1 MGLLSFEKYVTVFV
15 VLPIPVLRGHDPH
28 QTWSKTGAQATAMK
42 TCESRSQKQVQ
53 HYRETMTFFE
63 WLSLRRLNSRDQ
75 VGSACP
81 RAWNGSLE
89 MRRDCLGRWEVWH
102 LQQVMMSVRWRKSL
116 QSVVFLALCVGQVR
130 WTIASGHI
138 WRTLITVSARFIP
151 VNVGPL
157 LAGIGSFNR
166 RLYFATVNEGCTPNR
181 HDSTEV
187 LVQYSLAQVQLTT
200 QLYHTRVELYS
211 NIPTGHSAAIPTW
224 YCG

>member
-1 MGLLSFEKYVTVFV
+1 VGLLSFEKYVTVFV

-63 WLSLRRLNSRDQ
+63 WLSLRR
-75 VGSACP
+75 
-81 RAWNGSLE
+81 
-89 MRRDCLGRWEVWH
+89 MRGRH

-166 RLYFATVNEGCTPNR
+166 RLYFATVLQYLPGTVVKKCSL
-181 HDSTEV
+181 STC
-187 LVQYSLAQVQLTT
+187 YPRS
-200 QLYHTRVELYS
+200 
-211 NIPTGHSAAIPTW
+211 
-224 YCG
+224 

>member
-1 MGLLSFEKYVTVFV
+1 MRVALAKASPALSGDDD
-15 VLPIPVLRGHDPH
+15 VLRMAI
-28 QTWSKTGAQATAMK
+28 STAPQLPRPGRVGMP
-42 TCESRSQKQVQ
+42 TCL
-53 HYRETMTFFE
+53 E
-63 WLSLRRLNSRDQ
+63 WL
-75 VGSACP
+75 
-81 RAWNGSLE
+81 AWNAARLLGE
-89 MRRDCLGRWEVWH
+89 MRGRH

-166 RLYFATVNEGCTPNR
+166 RLYFATVKEGCTPNR
-181 HDSTEV
+181 HDSTEA

-200 QLYHTRVELYS
+200 QRYHTRVELYS
-211 NIPTGHSAAIPTW
+211 NIPTGHSTAIPTW